1 LPAVHTAARRFAYR
15 SNAPQFSSEKSDRKK
30 AAENGMLA
38 VMGGFLQRELPGG
51 AEAHD
56 RRDPDEET
64 GRVVQLRP
72 RLGAVRGRGTRP
84 AVEDIGK
91 YERDGSDDDDYR
103 HRMYMNVI
111 GFLAC
116 ALLVAA
122 GVWIANAIA
131 ELRKNQ
137 DCVLSGR
144 HDCAHLDAPTRL
156 RW

>member
-1 LPAVHTAARRFAYR
+1 
-15 SNAPQFSSEKSDRKK
+15 
-30 AAENGMLA
+30 MLA

-56 RRDPDEET
+56 GRQPDEET

-72 RLGAVRGRGTRP
+72 RRGALRGP
-84 AVEDIGK
+84 APPAIEDIGK
-91 YERDGSDDDDYR
+91 YERDRGGDGGDYR

-111 GFLAC
+111 GFFAC

-144 HDCAHLDAPTRL
+144 RDCAHLEAPTRL

>member
-1 LPAVHTAARRFAYR
+1 
-15 SNAPQFSSEKSDRKK
+15 
-30 AAENGMLA
+30 MLA
-38 VMGGFLQRELPGG
+38 VMGGSLRRELPSG

-56 RRDPDEET
+56 RQEPDGQT

-72 RLGAVRGRGTRP
+72 RLGALRGRSARP
-84 AVEDIGK
+84 AIEDVGK
-91 YERDGSDDDDYR
+91 YEREGGGDDDYR

-111 GFLAC
+111 GFFAC

>member
-1 LPAVHTAARRFAYR
+1 
-15 SNAPQFSSEKSDRKK
+15 
-30 AAENGMLA
+30 MLA
-38 VMGGFLQRELPGG
+38 VMRGILQRELPGG

-56 RRDPDEET
+56 GRQPDEET
-64 GRVVQLRP
+64 GRVVPLHP
-72 RLGAVRGRGTRP
+72 RREALRGRPARP
-84 AVEDIGK
+84 AIEDIGK
-91 YERDGSDDDDYR
+91 YERNGGDDGDYR

-111 GFLAC
+111 GFFAC

-144 HDCAHLDAPTRL
+144 RDCAHLEAPTRL